1 MALKQRL
8 EYLAARSGEALNAL
22 ASQGAQESAPTDC
35 ARSGEAL
42 SALAAILVGYRVC
55 SAQQALADR
64 TALKQRLEH
73 LAADSSRGR
82 VVSAQLTDTWR

>member
-22 ASQGAQESAPTDC
+22 ADC

-42 SALAAILVGYRVC
+42 SALAAILVGYRGC

-73 LAADSSRGR
+73 LVADSSRGR
-82 VVSAQLTDTWR
+82 VVSAQLTDTWK